1 MKQYTQQYTKQHT
14 QQYVKHPAQ
23 HRPARPEGLAL
34 RKGTTAMPEL
44 TSRRGLLFGTAAVS
58 AGVLLA
64 GCTSNESDDEPASN
78 DQPAADDKK
87 GKQVTIG
94 FAGPQAD
101 HGWLNAINDNAKSRA
116 KKYEDVTLEITEGSN
131 DTAAQIGQIETLIN
145 KKVDV
150 LVILPADGK
159 ALTQV
164 GLKAM
169 RAGIPVVN
177 LDRIFN
183 SPQAYRC
190 YIGGDNFGM
199 GLNAGHYIG
208 EQLKDKKN
216 AKVIELAGLDNLE
229 LTKQRTAGF
238 DAALKNYPNIKKVAR
253 QAAEFT
259 VESGQAKMSQLL
271 QAQSSFDALWNHDDD
286 QGVGALRAIEQAG
299 RDDFIMV
306 GGAGALSAMQ
316 AIESDNSV
324 LKATVLYPPTMAA
337 SAIDLARA
345 LGQGKGVSGLAE
357 FEIPSSLTLYS
368 AVVDKENVK
377 TYLPTGF
384 K

>member
-1 MKQYTQQYTKQHT
+1 
-14 QQYVKHPAQ
+14 
-23 HRPARPEGLAL
+23 
-34 RKGTTAMPEL
+34 MPDI
-44 TSRRGLLFGTAAVS
+44 TSRRRLLFGTAAVS
-58 AGVLLA
+58 AGALLA
-64 GCTSNESDDEPASN
+64 GCTSNEPKDDPAA
-78 DQPAADDKK
+78 DKQPAADDKP
-87 GKQVTIG
+87 GKAVTIG

-101 HGWLNAINDNAKSRA
+101 HGWLNAINQNAKSRA
-116 KKYEDVTLEITEGSN
+116 ERYEDVTLEITEGSN
-131 DTAAQIGQIETLIN
+131 DTAQQIGQIETLIN

-190 YIGGDNFGM
+190 WIGGDNYGM

-208 EQLKDKKN
+208 EKLKDKSD
-216 AKVIELAGLDNLE
+216 ARVIELAGLDNLE
-229 LTKQRTAGF
+229 LTKQRTQGF
-238 DAALKNYPNIKKVAR
+238 DDALKNYPNIKKVAR

-259 VESGQAKMSQLL
+259 VESGQAKMAQLL
-271 QAQSSFDALWNHDDD
+271 QAQSKFDALWNHDDD

-299 RDDFIMV
+299 RDDFLMV
-306 GGAGALSAMQ
+306 GGAGALSAFQ
-316 AIESDNSV
+316 AIEKDDGV

-345 LGQGKGVSGLAE
+345 LGQGKGVGGLAE

-368 AVVDKENVK
+368 AVVDKANVDQ
-377 TYLPTGF
+377 YMSTGF

>member
-1 MKQYTQQYTKQHT
+1 MSH
-14 QQYVKHPAQ
+14 
-23 HRPARPEGLAL
+23 
-34 RKGTTAMPEL
+34 L
-44 TSRRGLLFGTAAVS
+44 TSRRGLLFGAAAVS
-58 AGVLLA
+58 TGALLA
-64 GCTSNESDDEPASN
+64 GCTSNESSDDEPAAN
-78 DQPAADDKK
+78 DQPAADDQP

-116 KKYEDVTLEITEGSN
+116 ERYSDVTLEITEGSN

-150 LVILPADGK
+150 LVVLPADGK

-164 GLKAM
+164 GLQAM
-169 RAGIPVVN
+169 RADIPVVN

-190 YIGGDNFGM
+190 WIGGDNYGM
-199 GLNAGHYIG
+199 GLNAGTYIG
-208 EQLKDKKN
+208 EKLKGQSN
-216 AKVIELAGLDNLE
+216 ARVIELAGLDNLE
-229 LTKQRTAGF
+229 LTQQRTQGF
-238 DAALKNYPNIKKVAR
+238 DDALKNYPNIRKVAR

-259 VESGQAKMSQLL
+259 VESGQSKMAQLL
-271 QAQSSFDALWNHDDD
+271 QAQPDFDALWNHDDD

-299 RDDFIMV
+299 RDDFLMV
-306 GGAGALSAMQ
+306 GGAGALSAFE
-316 AIESDNSV
+316 AIKQDDGV

-345 LGQGKGVSGLAE
+345 LGQGKGVGGLAE
-357 FEIPSSLTLYS
+357 FEIPASLTLYS
-368 AVVDKENVK
+368 AVVDKTNVDQ
-377 TYLPTGF
+377 YMSTGF

>member
-1 MKQYTQQYTKQHT
+1 
-14 QQYVKHPAQ
+14 
-23 HRPARPEGLAL
+23 
-34 RKGTTAMPEL
+34 MPKPMPS
-44 TSRRGLLFGTAAVS
+44 TSRRGLLFGAAAVS
-58 AGVLLA
+58 AGALVT
-64 GCTSNESDDEPASN
+64 GCTSNEPSEKEPAAGN
-78 DQPAADDKK
+78 QPAADDKP
-87 GKQVTIG
+87 GKPVTIG

-101 HGWLNAINDNAKSRA
+101 HGWLNAINDNAKKRA
-116 KKYEDVTLEITEGSN
+116 EKYSDVTLEITEGSN
-131 DTAAQIGQIETLIN
+131 DTAQQIGQIETLIN

-150 LVILPADGK
+150 LVVLPADGK

-183 SPQAYRC
+183 TPQAYRC
-190 YIGGDNFGM
+190 WIGGDNYGM

-208 EQLKDKKN
+208 EKLKDTPD
-216 AKVIELAGLDNLE
+216 ARVVELAGLDNLE
-229 LTKQRTAGF
+229 LTKQRTQGF
-238 DAALKNYPNIKKVAR
+238 DDALKNYPNIKKVAR

-259 VESGQAKMSQLL
+259 VETGQAKMAQLL
-271 QAQSSFDALWNHDDD
+271 QAQPKIDALWNHDDD

-299 RDDFIMV
+299 RDEFLMV
-306 GGAGALSAMQ
+306 GGAGALSAFE
-316 AIESDNSV
+316 AIKADNGV

-345 LGQGKGVSGLAE
+345 LGQGKGVGGLAE
-357 FEIPSSLTLYS
+357 FEIPASLTCYS
-368 AVVDKENVK
+368 AVVDKENVDQ
-377 TYLPTGF
+377 YMSTGF

>member
-1 MKQYTQQYTKQHT
+1 
-14 QQYVKHPAQ
+14 
-23 HRPARPEGLAL
+23 
-34 RKGTTAMPEL
+34 MPQ
-44 TSRRGLLFGTAAVS
+44 TPSRRGLLFGGAAVS
-58 AGVLLA
+58 ATAFLTA
-64 GCTSNESDDEPASN
+64 CTSNEPKNEKPAGN
-78 DQPAADDKK
+78 DQPAAADDKP
-87 GKQVTIG
+87 GKAVTIG

-116 KKYEDVTLEITEGSN
+116 KKYSDVTLEITEGSN

-169 RAGIPVVN
+169 QAGIPVIN
-177 LDRIFN
+177 LDRVFN

-190 YIGGDNFGM
+190 WIGGDNYGM
-199 GLNAGHYIG
+199 GFNAGQYIG
-208 EQLKDKKN
+208 EKLKGKPN
-216 AKVIELAGLDNLE
+216 AKVVELAGLDNLE
-229 LTKQRTAGF
+229 LTKQRTQGF
-238 DAALKNYPNIKKVAR
+238 DDALKNYSNITKVAR

-259 VESGQAKMSQLL
+259 VESGQAKMAQLL
-271 QAQSSFDALWNHDDD
+271 QAQKHIDALWNHDDD

-299 RDDFIMV
+299 RDEFLMV
-306 GGAGALSAMQ
+306 GGAGALSAFEQ
-316 AIESDNSV
+316 IKQDKGV

-345 LGQGKGVSGLAE
+345 LGQAKGVSGMAE
-357 FEIPSSLTLYS
+357 FEIPASITLYS
-368 AVVDKENVK
+368 AVVDKTNVDQ
-377 TYLPTGF
+377 YMPTGF

>member
-1 MKQYTQQYTKQHT
+1 
-14 QQYVKHPAQ
+14 
-23 HRPARPEGLAL
+23 
-34 RKGTTAMPEL
+34 MPET
-44 TSRRGLLFGTAAVS
+44 TSRRGLLFGAAAAVTT
-58 AGVLLA
+58 GGLLTA
-64 GCTSNESDDEPASN
+64 CTSNEPKDAKPAAN
-78 DQPAADDKK
+78 DKPAADDKP
-87 GKQVTIG
+87 GKHVTIG

-101 HGWLNAINDNAKSRA
+101 HGWLNAINDNATERA
-116 KKYEDVTLEITEGSN
+116 KKYSDVTLEATEGSN
-131 DTAAQIGQIETLIN
+131 DTAAQIGQVETLIN

-183 SPQAYRC
+183 TPQAYRC
-190 YIGGDNFGM
+190 WIGGDNYGM
-199 GLNAGHYIG
+199 GLSAGNYIG

-216 AKVIELAGLDNLE
+216 AKVVELAGLDNLE
-229 LTKQRTAGF
+229 LTKQRTQGF
-238 DAALKNYPNIKKVAR
+238 DDALKNFPNIKKVAR

-271 QAQSSFDALWNHDDD
+271 QAQKNFDAVWNHDDD
-286 QGVGALRAIEQAG
+286 QGVGALRAIKQAG
-299 RDDFIMV
+299 RDDFLMV

-316 AIESDNSV
+316 AIEAGNSV

-345 LGQGKGVSGLAE
+345 LGQNKGVSGMAE
-357 FEIPSSLTLYS
+357 FEIPAHVTLFS
-368 AVVDKENVK
+368 AVVDKDNVAQ
-377 TYLPTGF
+377 YMPTGF

>member
-1 MKQYTQQYTKQHT
+1 
-14 QQYVKHPAQ
+14 
-23 HRPARPEGLAL
+23 
-34 RKGTTAMPEL
+34 MPQF

-58 AGVLLA
+58 AGALLG
-64 GCTSNESDDEPASN
+64 GCTSNETKGDPAAA
-78 DQPAADDKK
+78 DQPAADDKP
-87 GKQVTIG
+87 GKAVTIG

-101 HGWLNAINDNAKSRA
+101 HGWLNAINQNAKSRA
-116 KKYEDVTLEITEGSN
+116 ERYEDVTLEITEGSN
-131 DTAAQIGQIETLIN
+131 DTAQQIGQIETLIN

-150 LVILPADGK
+150 LVVLPADGK

-190 YIGGDNFGM
+190 WIGGDNYGM

-208 EQLKDKKN
+208 EKLKDKGD
-216 AKVIELAGLDNLE
+216 ARVIELAGLDNLE
-229 LTKQRTAGF
+229 LTKQRTKGF
-238 DAALKNYPNIKKVAR
+238 DDALKNYPNIKKVAR

-259 VESGQAKMSQLL
+259 VESGQAKMAQLL
-271 QAQSSFDALWNHDDD
+271 QAQSNFDALWNHDDD

-299 RDDFIMV
+299 RDDFLMV
-306 GGAGALSAMQ
+306 GGAGALSAFQ
-316 AIESDNSV
+316 AIKKDDGV

-345 LGQGKGVSGLAE
+345 LGQAKGVSGLAE

-368 AVVDKENVK
+368 AVVDKDNVDQ
-377 TYLPTGF
+377 YMATGF

>member
-1 MKQYTQQYTKQHT
+1 
-14 QQYVKHPAQ
+14 
-23 HRPARPEGLAL
+23 
-34 RKGTTAMPEL
+34 MPET
-44 TSRRGLLFGTAAVS
+44 TSRRGLLFGAAAAVTT
-58 AGVLLA
+58 GGLLTA
-64 GCTSNESDDEPASN
+64 CTSNEPKDAKPAAN
-78 DQPAADDKK
+78 DKPAADDKP
-87 GKQVTIG
+87 GKHVTIG

-101 HGWLNAINDNAKSRA
+101 HGWLNAINDNATERA
-116 KKYEDVTLEITEGSN
+116 KKYSDVTLEATEGSN
-131 DTAAQIGQIETLIN
+131 DTAAQIGQVETLIN

-183 SPQAYRC
+183 TPQAYRC
-190 YIGGDNFGM
+190 WIGGDNYGM
-199 GLNAGHYIG
+199 GLSAGNYIG

-216 AKVIELAGLDNLE
+216 AKVVELAGLDNLE
-229 LTKQRTAGF
+229 LTKQRTQGF
-238 DAALKNYPNIKKVAR
+238 DDALKNFPNIRKVAR

-259 VESGQAKMSQLL
+259 VESGQSKMAQLL
-271 QAQSSFDALWNHDDD
+271 QAQKNFDALWNHDDD
-286 QGVGALRAIEQAG
+286 QGVGALRAIKQAG
-299 RDDFIMV
+299 RDDFLMV

-316 AIESDNSV
+316 AIEAGNSV

-345 LGQGKGVSGLAE
+345 LGQGKGVSGMAE
-357 FEIPSSLTLYS
+357 FEIPAHVTLFS
-368 AVVDKENVK
+368 AVVDKDNVAQ
-377 TYLPTGF
+377 YMPTGF

>member
-1 MKQYTQQYTKQHT
+1 
-14 QQYVKHPAQ
+14 
-23 HRPARPEGLAL
+23 
-34 RKGTTAMPEL
+34 MPEF

-58 AGVLLA
+58 AGALLTA
-64 GCTSNESDDEPASN
+64 CTSNEPSKEESTAN
-78 DQPAADDKK
+78 DQPVADDKP
-87 GKQVTIG
+87 GKEVTIG

-101 HGWLNAINDNAKSRA
+101 HGWLNAINDNAKKRA
-116 KKYEDVTLEITEGSN
+116 EKYQDVTLEITEGSN

-150 LVILPADGK
+150 LVVLPADGK

-183 SPQAYRC
+183 TPQAYRC
-190 YIGGDNFGM
+190 WIGGDNYGM

-208 EQLKDKKN
+208 EKLKDKKD
-216 AKVIELAGLDNLE
+216 ARVVELAGIDNLE
-229 LTKQRTAGF
+229 LTKQRTQGF
-238 DAALKNYPNIKKVAR
+238 DDALKNYPNIRKVAR

-259 VESGQAKMSQLL
+259 VESGQAKMAQLL
-271 QAQSSFDALWNHDDD
+271 QAQSKIDALWNHDDD

-299 RDDFIMV
+299 RDEFLMV
-306 GGAGALSAMQ
+306 GGAGALSAFQ
-316 AIESDNSV
+316 AIKADNGV

-345 LGQGKGVSGLAE
+345 LGQSKGVSGLAE
-357 FEIPSSLTLYS
+357 FEIPASLTLYS
-368 AVVDKENVK
+368 AVVDKDNVDQ
-377 TYLPTGF
+377 YMSTGF

>member
-1 MKQYTQQYTKQHT
+1 MSQF
-14 QQYVKHPAQ
+14 
-23 HRPARPEGLAL
+23 
-34 RKGTTAMPEL
+34 

-58 AGVLLA
+58 AGALLA
-64 GCTSNESDDEPASN
+64 GCTSNESKDD
-78 DQPAADDKK
+78 PAADEQTVADDKP
-87 GKQVTIG
+87 GKAVTIG

-101 HGWLNAINDNAKSRA
+101 HGWLNAINQNAKSRA
-116 KKYEDVTLEITEGSN
+116 ERYEDVTLEITEGSN
-131 DTAAQIGQIETLIN
+131 DTAQQIGQIETLIN

-150 LVILPADGK
+150 LVVLPADGK

-190 YIGGDNFGM
+190 WIGGDNYGM

-208 EQLKDKKN
+208 EQLKDKGD
-216 AKVIELAGLDNLE
+216 ARVIELAGLDNLE
-229 LTKQRTAGF
+229 LTKQRTKGF
-238 DAALKNYPNIKKVAR
+238 DDALKNYPNIKKVAR

-259 VESGQAKMSQLL
+259 VESGQAKMAQLL
-271 QAQSSFDALWNHDDD
+271 QAQSNFDALWNHDDD

-299 RDDFIMV
+299 RDDFLMV
-306 GGAGALSAMQ
+306 GGAGALSAFQ
-316 AIESDNSV
+316 AIKKDDGV

-345 LGQGKGVSGLAE
+345 LGQGKGWAAS
-357 FEIPSSLTLYS
+357 PSSRS
-368 AVVDKENVK
+368 RAR
-377 TYLPTGF
+377 
-384 K
+384 